1 MAMERIQM
9 MLIVSFHLIVL
20 NLQQPLVSF
29 RFVESKDFK
38 SRNFEDL
45 PVLEDG
51 LSDSENNES
60 ATRKKPAVNI
70 PSHKQQYAK
79 TPPAPLVESSTT
91 PAGRS
96 NKSKR
101 KNHEPNI

>member
-1 MAMERIQM
+1 M

-20 NLQQPLVSF
+20 NLQQPLVSFRF

-60 ATRKKPAVNI
+60 ATRKKPAINI

-101 KNHEPNI
+101 KNHEQNI